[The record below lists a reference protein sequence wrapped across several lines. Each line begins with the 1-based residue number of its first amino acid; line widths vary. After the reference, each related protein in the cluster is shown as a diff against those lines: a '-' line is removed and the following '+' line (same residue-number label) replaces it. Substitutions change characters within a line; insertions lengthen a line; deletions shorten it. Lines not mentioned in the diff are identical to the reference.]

1 MSDEGVWIHQ
11 LRSVAVKLYGSK
23 NQVYA
28 CSNTSHNTSYNTSH
42 NTSQKYQSVL
52 LSSCVDALAA
62 IAFGSPPRAAV
73 IDVTSPLAAVIDVG
87 PYSSQCLDEPNLSP
101 LE

>member
-1 MSDEGVWIHQ
+1 MSEEGVWIHQ
-11 LRSVAVKLYGSK
+11 FINVAVKLYGSK

-52 LSSCVDALAA
+52 LLSCVDTPCSHL
-62 IAFGSPPRAAV
+62 
-73 IDVTSPLAAVIDVG
+73 PLDRRPEQPLLMIHH
-87 PYSSQCLDEPNLSP
+87 PWQPLLMLDHIRPSA
-101 LE
+101 

>member
-1 MSDEGVWIHQ
+1 MWIHQ
-11 LRSVAVKLYGSK
+11 FISVAVKLYGSK

-42 NTSQKYQSVL
+42 NTSQ
-52 LSSCVDALAA
+52 SCCHRVSTPLAA
-62 IAFGSPPRAAV
+62 IAFGSSPRAAV
-73 IDVTSPLAAVIDVG
+73 IDVTPPLAAVIDVG
-87 PYSSQCLDEPNLSP
+87 PHSSQCLDEPNLSL